1 MFRHLFKPF
10 ARVILFVSSVLLINA
25 CGGASSDHYSYKDA
39 YLQFYNGSINGG
51 STIMSEVNGR
61 NLDSAAY
68 GDATSVFTL
77 ESGVLD
83 LEFYR
88 ANADQQKIKLETRN
102 ITLRDNEKLMMVL
115 SGDYA
120 SPSIKEYRI
129 NHEDLKDHFRLFVT
143 SVVPDGASYDLYM
156 SDEGATFSAANFLGR
171 VNYQG
176 LTEVAYWDPVQV
188 SDDFDEGK
196 YVVYLTLPGN
206 ATPIFQSPAIDFMY
220 ATEYMMVL
228 RKTSGVIQGNV
239 EIDLVINS
247 SLVKN
252 YADAEATAQYR
263 VYNSLNGLGEVSV
276 LFDDQVNESI
286 TLHANSISVFNS
298 ANYGDY
304 RLSASTS
311 EDPSIA
317 FENRLVTL
325 HQGESKAII
334 IYQTTDGHLS
344 SLAFTE
350 STLPQVY
357 EHQVE
362 VVNLVPEFPAI
373 DFYFVRKGQSIEIAQ
388 YQLLALDYAQTAKII
403 LPSGDYE
410 LVAMYNNKEVL
421 LDRTELLGLDE
432 VANYIVT
439 VEENDKSPTGYK
451 ISLLH

>member
-1 MFRHLFKPF
+1 LIKHFLKAV
-10 ARVILFVSSVLLINA
+10 ARVILFASSVLLLNA

-39 YLQFYNGSINGG
+39 YLQFYNGSIDGA
-51 STIMSEVNGR
+51 STTLSEVNGR
-61 NLDSAAY
+61 KLDSAAY

-77 ESGVLD
+77 ESCVLD

-88 ANADQQKIKLETRN
+88 GNTDQQKIKLETRN
-102 ITLRDNEKLMMVL
+102 VMLRDNEKLMMVL

-129 NHEDLKDHFRLFVT
+129 NHADLKDHFRLFVT

-156 SDEGATFSAANFLGR
+156 SNAGATFSTANFLGR

-176 LTEVAYWDPVQV
+176 LTEVAYWDPAQV
-188 SDDFDEGK
+188 SEDFDEGE
-196 YVVYLTLPGN
+196 YIVYLTLPGEV
-206 ATPIFQSPAIDFMY
+206 TPIFQSPTIDFMY

-228 RKTSGVIQGNV
+228 RKTTGAIPGKIEV
-239 EIDLVINS
+239 DLVINS
-247 SLVKN
+247 SLVES

-263 VYNSLNGLGEVSV
+263 VYNSLNGLNEVSV
-276 LFDDQVNESI
+276 LFDDNVNESI
-286 TLHANSISVFNS
+286 TLHANSISELNS

-304 RLSASTS
+304 RLSASFS

-317 FENRLVTL
+317 FDNRLVTL
-325 HQGESKAII
+325 NQGESKAII
-334 IYQTTDGHLS
+334 IYQTTDGHLT

-357 EHQVE
+357 EHQLQ
-362 VVNLVPEFPAI
+362 VVNLVAAFPDI
-373 DFYFVRKGQSIEIAQ
+373 DFYFVRTGQSIETAQ
-388 YQLLALDYAQTAKII
+388 YQLLALDYAQTAKIT

-410 LVAMYNNKEVL
+410 LVASIDNKQVL
-421 LDRTELLGLDE
+421 LDRTELLGLNE
-432 VANYIVT
+432 QANYIVT
-439 VEENDKSPTGYK
+439 VEENDTSPTGYK